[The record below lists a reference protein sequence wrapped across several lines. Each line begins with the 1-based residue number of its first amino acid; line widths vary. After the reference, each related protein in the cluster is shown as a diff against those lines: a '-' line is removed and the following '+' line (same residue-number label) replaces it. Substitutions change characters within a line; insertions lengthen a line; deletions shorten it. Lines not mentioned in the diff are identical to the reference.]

1 MESPENFAIGFKTL
15 ESNIRA
21 CVAVSEVIK
30 STLGPSGNDK
40 LIYFKNPE
48 LAKKYKNEVFVS
60 NDGAAILSR
69 LSIHNPACNLFVE
82 LAKGQVSCF

>member
-1 MESPENFAIGFKTL
+1 MESHENLRIGIKTL

-21 CVAVSEVIK
+21 CVAVAETIK
-30 STLGPSGNDK
+30 STLGPCGNDK
-40 LIYFKNPE
+40 LIFFKNPE

-69 LSIHNPACNLFVE
+69 LTIHNPACMLFVE
-82 LAKGQVSCF
+82 LAKAQVI